1 MVHHLLT
8 SEVEQHTVA
17 LTLALFGFP
26 AIIMKNPKSI
36 ILINLHQM
44 NINVIRKSIKVVIHL
59 NTVLPI
65 IIHGMV
71 PTITITV
78 IIIVIGSSI
87 VAVVC
92 LVLLIIIMTSIVAVI
107 IIKNI
112 DKSHLIP
119 KITASI
125 HIINTTNNLIVMKM
139 DTGKKKRKKSHCLI
153 CCFYIKQLF
162 FFACILTL
170 MESVLQ
176 SLSILNY
183 TYDKHIVLNWP
194 TISAKKNYF
203 FK

>member
-65 IIHGMV
+65 IIHGMA

-92 LVLLIIIMTSIVAVI
+92 LVLLLIIIMTSIVAVI

-119 KITASI
+119 KITVSI

-139 DTGKKKRKKSHCLI
+139 DTGKKER
-153 CCFYIKQLF
+153 
-162 FFACILTL
+162 
-170 MESVLQ
+170 
-176 SLSILNY
+176 NP
-183 TYDKHIVLNWP
+183 IV
-194 TISAKKNYF
+194 
-203 FK
+203 